1 VPRRRCESM
10 VRYSSK
16 VILLGQGSVGKT
28 SVIRRFVRQDF
39 EHDYKTTVGSNFLI
53 KRLELDDETR
63 MTMQIWDLSGQDSF
77 RSIRTQYFLHSH
89 GGIMVFDL
97 TRKDTLADLDKWYID
112 FKEKAGDVPLML
124 FGNKSDLLDE
134 RAVTNEEGL
143 KKAKKYGATFY
154 ETSALDGT
162 GVEESFFLLAKQI
175 VDHIDRRRSAI
186 SR

>member
-1 VPRRRCESM
+1 MPQKRCDSM

-28 SVIRRFVRQDF
+28 SVIRRFVRKAF

-53 KRLELDDETR
+53 KKLELDEETR

-77 RSIRTQYFLHSH
+77 RNIRTQYFLHSH

-97 TRKDTLADLDKWYID
+97 TRKDTLPDLDKWYAD

-124 FGNKSDLLDE
+124 FGNKCDLQEL
-134 RAVTNEEGL
+134 RAITKEEGQA
-143 KKAKKYGATFY
+143 KAKKFDATYF

-162 GVEESFFLLAKQI
+162 GVEEAFNLLAKQI
-175 VDHIDRRRSAI
+175 VEHIDRRRDALG
-186 SR
+186 R

>member
-1 VPRRRCESM
+1 M

-28 SVIRRFVRQDF
+28 SVIRRFVKKAF

-53 KRLELDDETR
+53 KKLDMDEETR

-77 RSIRTQYFLHSH
+77 RNIRTQYFLHSH

-97 TRKDTLADLDKWYID
+97 TSADTLDDLDKWYLD
-112 FKEKAGDVPLML
+112 FKEKAGGVPLML
-124 FGNKSDLLDE
+124 FGNKCDLHNKRTITTKQGE
-134 RAVTNEEGL
+134 T
-143 KKAKKYGATFY
+143 KAKKFGATYF

-162 GVEESFFLLAKQI
+162 NVEEAFFLLADQI
-175 VDHIDRRRSAI
+175 VEHIDRRRDALG
-186 SR
+186 RV